1 MAEQEKP
8 KTLELRVAELEQKLA
23 KSHITEEDLRVF
35 EKVATTLGTAGP
47 TALAHLP
54 AAAVPYWIWY
64 QWHVYYWVYYW
75 GWYQQQTPGQ
85 LGQPPTTMPPFGGLG
100 KR

>member
-8 KTLELRVAELEQKLA
+8 KTTLEMRVAELEEKLA
-23 KSHITEEDLRVF
+23 KTQITEEELKVF

-54 AAAVPYWIWY
+54 AASIPYWIWY
-64 QWHVYYWVYYW
+64 QYHIYYWVYYW
-75 GWYQQQTPGQ
+75 GWYQQTPGQ
-85 LGQPPTTMPPFGGLG
+85 FGQPPTMPPFGGLG
-100 KR
+100 RR